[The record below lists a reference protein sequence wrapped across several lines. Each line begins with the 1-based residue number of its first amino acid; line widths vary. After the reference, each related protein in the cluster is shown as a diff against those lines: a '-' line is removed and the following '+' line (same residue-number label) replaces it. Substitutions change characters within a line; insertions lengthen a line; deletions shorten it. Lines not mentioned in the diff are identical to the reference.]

1 MAKSTHYRQ
10 APAGGR
16 AIPDRSSLAWLA
28 ALLLGTFAS
37 GELWAMAAEKAQS
50 FDVQK
55 VIEASSELAIDA
67 PEGSVKF
74 HKDNHHLWKHA
85 RIGEF
90 LPDGQ
95 AKMLYESDL
104 IEPDPFP
111 KL

>member
-1 MAKSTHYRQ
+1 MTGDTLECAYIAVK
-10 APAGGR
+10 
-16 AIPDRSSLAWLA
+16 
-28 ALLLGTFAS
+28 
-37 GELWAMAAEKAQS
+37 LWAMAAEKAQS

-95 AKMLYESDL
+95 AKMLHESPL